1 MRFGLAKDKRCG
13 RRPAVELRVGR
24 ALLGRWSLEEWRLWL
39 QFGGRREGGASG
51 SRAGWLAG
59 WRTALSDQAKVHD
72 GFLVCQTLIALET
85 PAENEKL
92 PISRKANFN
101 CHSSSFISSS
111 SVPTT
116 KLFIDGKFVE
126 SKSNE
131 WIEICNPA
139 TNEVVGRVPKA
150 TQSEMEA
157 AVASCKKA
165 LPNWSEVSVLSR
177 QQIFLRY
184 QQLIK
189 DNLKEISKLIT
200 LEQGKTLAD
209 AEGDVFRGLQV
220 VEHACSVTSLM
231 LGETLPSITKDM
243 DTCTYRLPL
252 GVCAGIAPFNFPAMI
267 PLWMF
272 PMAMVCGNTFLMKPS
287 ERVPGALMFLA
298 QLLQDAGAPDGT
310 LNIIH
315 GQHEAVNFICDH
327 PDIKA
332 ISFVGSNQAGEYI
345 YERGSKHGK
354 RIQANMGAKN
364 HGVVM
369 PDANKEN
376 TLNQLIGA
384 AFGAAGQRCMALS
397 AAILVGESRKWLPE
411 LVEKAKNLRVNAG
424 DQPGADLGP
433 LISPQA
439 KERVC
444 QLIDSGAKEGA
455 NVLLDGRKIRVKG
468 FENGNFVGPTILGK
482 VKPNMTCYK
491 EEIFGPV
498 LVVLEANSLD
508 EAIEIVN
515 NNPYGNGTAIFTTN
529 GATARKYSH
538 LVDVGQ
544 IGVNVPIPVPLPMF
558 SFTGSRGSFRGDT
571 NFYGKQGV
579 QFYTQLKT
587 VISQWKEEDA
597 TVTKPAVVMPT
608 MGN

>member
-1 MRFGLAKDKRCG
+1 MQLVLRWSGA
-13 RRPAVELRVGR
+13 RRIP
-24 ALLGRWSLEEWRLWL
+24 ALLCNTWYS
-39 QFGGRREGGASG
+39 
-51 SRAGWLAG
+51 
-59 WRTALSDQAKVHD
+59 
-72 GFLVCQTLIALET
+72 
-85 PAENEKL
+85 P
-92 PISRKANFN
+92 
-101 CHSSSFISSS
+101 SSSFSSS
-111 SVPTT
+111 SVPAT
-116 KLFIDGKFVE
+116 KLFINGKFVD
-126 SKSNE
+126 SKTTE
-131 WIEICNPA
+131 WIDIHNPA
-139 TNEVVGRVPKA
+139 TNETIGRVPKA
-150 TQSEMEA
+150 TQDEMEA
-157 AVASCKKA
+157 AVSSCKQAFK
-165 LPNWSEVSVLSR
+165 LWTGKSILSR

-189 DNLKEISKLIT
+189 DNLKEIAKIIT

-243 DTCTYRLPL
+243 DTYTFRLPL

-287 ERVPGALMFLA
+287 ERVPGATMFLA
-298 QLLQDAGAPDGT
+298 KLLQDSGAPDGT

-315 GQHEAVNFICDH
+315 GQHAAVNFICDH

-345 YERGSKHGK
+345 YERGSINGK
-354 RIQANMGAKN
+354 RIQSNMGAKN
-364 HGVVM
+364 HGVIM

-376 TLNQLIGA
+376 TLNQLVGA

-397 AAILVGESRKWLPE
+397 TAILVGQARGWLPE
-411 LVEKAKNLRVNAG
+411 LVERAKKLRVNAG
-424 DQPGADLGP
+424 DQAGADLGP
-433 LISPQA
+433 LISPSA
-439 KERVC
+439 KKRVC
-444 QLIDSGAKEGA
+444 DLVESGVKEGA
-455 NVLLDGRKIRVKG
+455 ELVLDGRSVRVKG
-468 FENGNFVGPTILGK
+468 YENGNFVGPTILSK

-498 LVVLEANSLD
+498 LVVLETKTLE

-515 NNPYGNGTAIFTTN
+515 RNPYGNGTAIFTTN

-544 IGVNVPIPVPLPMF
+544 VGVNVPIPVPLPMF
-558 SFTGSRGSFRGDT
+558 SFTGSRASFRGDT

-579 QFYTQLKT
+579 QFYTQTKT
-587 VISQWKEEDA
+587 ITSQWNEEDA
-597 TVTKPAVVMPT
+597 TVTSPAVVMPT
-608 MGN
+608 MGH